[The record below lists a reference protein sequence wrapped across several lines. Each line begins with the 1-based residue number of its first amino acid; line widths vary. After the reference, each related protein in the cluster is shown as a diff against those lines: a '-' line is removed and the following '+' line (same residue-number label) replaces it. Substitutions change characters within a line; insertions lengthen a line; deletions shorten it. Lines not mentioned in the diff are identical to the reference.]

1 MGKANR
7 LVLKALCEMEG
18 QKLGVS
24 PVLAEEIT
32 CPGVLFKTRHL
43 RDLQAMGLVSRY
55 LIPAKK
61 GRFPNRYVLPQD
73 APRSISNPPGKWTTG
88 EHQRLG
94 TRPPTGPMVEAW
106 HVTPMGRMIN
116 KNLEI
121 AAEQGPD
128 AVQEYN
134 KAS

>member
-18 QKLGVS
+18 QKRGGN
-24 PVLAEEIT
+24 PVLANEIA

-55 LIPAKK
+55 LIPAEKR
-61 GRFPNRYVLPQD
+61 RFPNRYVLPQD
-73 APRSISNPPGKWTTG
+73 APRVISNQPGKWTTG

-94 TRPPTGPMVEAW
+94 TRPPTGPMAEAW
-106 HVTPMGRMIN
+106 KVTPMGWMIN

-121 AAEQGPD
+121 AAENGPD
-128 AVQEYN
+128 AVQAHN
-134 KAS
+134 LAS